1 MTNSKKN
8 RIKDRIFEYFGIA
21 STFFGLVILVIF
33 IGNILVDGLSRIDW
47 DFMTSLPSR
56 KAERAG
62 IFTAW
67 SGSLWI
73 LALTTLIAF
82 PLGVSAGMYL
92 EEYGKKT
99 SLSSLLEVNI
109 SNLAGVPSIIY
120 GLLGLEIFVRVF
132 KMGNSILAG
141 AFTLSLLVLPIIIVA
156 TRESIRA
163 VPPSIR
169 AASYGLG
176 ATKWQTIWHQVL
188 PSSMGGILT
197 GVILAISRAVD
208 SETIGSIQL
217 DASFSPIKRVSF
229 TIESARVEQKVNLD
243 RLNIVIE
250 TNGSVDAE
258 EAVKRAATIL
268 QDQLSSFVELEP
280 VVEEE
285 PQPTSDDFPPMYLS
299 AVDEL
304 ELTVRSANCLKAEQI
319 YYIGDL
325 IQKSEQDLL
334 RTPNLGRKSLNEIKE
349 VLTEK
354 NLELGTEI
362 ENWPPVDLMSE

>member
-1 MTNSKKN
+1 MQGSARDFLKPK
-8 RIKDRIFEYFGIA
+8 
-21 STFFGLVILVIF
+21 
-33 IGNILVDGLSRIDW
+33 LVDSVELSKNEYRVVLEP
-47 DFMTSLPSR
+47 F
-56 KAERAG
+56 ERG
-62 IFTAW
+62 F
-67 SGSLWI
+67 GH
-73 LALTTLIAF
+73 TL
-82 PLGVSAGMYL
+82 
-92 EEYGKKT
+92 
-99 SLSSLLEVNI
+99 
-109 SNLAGVPSIIY
+109 
-120 GLLGLEIFVRVF
+120 
-132 KMGNSILAG
+132 GNSIRRTLLSSMVVSAITEVAIDG
-141 AFTLSLLVLPIIIVA
+141 VMHEFSSIEGVQEDVLDILLNLKEASIGLNASESATVIIEKEGPSQITVADIETNGVDVSVFNPEKVIATINEGGKIRMTLSIA
-156 TRESIRA
+156 
-163 VPPSIR
+163 
-169 AASYGLG
+169 
-176 ATKWQTIWHQVL
+176 
-188 PSSMGGILT
+188 T
-197 GVILAISRAVD
+197 GVGYDVAVSREVD

-229 TIESARVEQKVNLD
+229 TVESARVEQKVNLD
-243 RLNIVIE
+243 KLNIVIE

-285 PQPTSDDFPPMYLS
+285 PQPTSDDFPVMYLS

>member
-1 MTNSKKN
+1 M
-8 RIKDRIFEYFGIA
+8 
-21 STFFGLVILVIF
+21 
-33 IGNILVDGLSRIDW
+33 
-47 DFMTSLPSR
+47 
-56 KAERAG
+56 
-62 IFTAW
+62 
-67 SGSLWI
+67 
-73 LALTTLIAF
+73 
-82 PLGVSAGMYL
+82 
-92 EEYGKKT
+92 
-99 SLSSLLEVNI
+99 
-109 SNLAGVPSIIY
+109 
-120 GLLGLEIFVRVF
+120 
-132 KMGNSILAG
+132 
-141 AFTLSLLVLPIIIVA
+141 
-156 TRESIRA
+156 
-163 VPPSIR
+163 
-169 AASYGLG
+169 
-176 ATKWQTIWHQVL
+176 
-188 PSSMGGILT
+188 
-197 GVILAISRAVD
+197 
-208 SETIGSIQL
+208 
-217 DASFSPIKRVSF
+217 
-229 TIESARVEQKVNLD
+229 VEQKVNLD

-285 PQPTSDDFPPMYLS
+285 PQPTSDDFPVMYLS

-362 ENWPPVDLMSE
+362 ENWPPVELMSE

>member
-1 MTNSKKN
+1 MHEFSTIEGVQEDVLDILLNLKEASIGLNSSESATVIIEKQGPCELTVADIEANGTDVSVFNPEKVIATVNEGGKIRMTV
-8 RIKDRIFEYFGIA
+8 
-21 STFFGLVILVIF
+21 VI
-33 IGNILVDGLSRIDW
+33 G
-47 DFMTSLPSR
+47 
-56 KAERAG
+56 
-62 IFTAW
+62 
-67 SGSLWI
+67 
-73 LALTTLIAF
+73 
-82 PLGVSAGMYL
+82 
-92 EEYGKKT
+92 
-99 SLSSLLEVNI
+99 
-109 SNLAGVPSIIY
+109 
-120 GLLGLEIFVRVF
+120 
-132 KMGNSILAG
+132 
-141 AFTLSLLVLPIIIVA
+141 
-156 TRESIRA
+156 
-163 VPPSIR
+163 
-169 AASYGLG
+169 
-176 ATKWQTIWHQVL
+176 
-188 PSSMGGILT
+188 T
-197 GVILAISRAVD
+197 GVGYDVAVARTVD

-229 TIESARVEQKVNLD
+229 TVESARVEQKVNLD
-243 RLNIVIE
+243 RLNIIIE
-250 TNGSVDAE
+250 TNGSVNAE
-258 EAVKRAATIL
+258 DAVKRAATIL

-280 VVEEE
+280 VIEEE

>member
-1 MTNSKKN
+1 MQGSA
-8 RIKDRIFEYFGIA
+8 KDF
-21 STFFGLVILVIF
+21 LKPK
-33 IGNILVDGLSRIDW
+33 LVDSVELSANEYRVVLEP
-47 DFMTSLPSR
+47 FERGFGHTLGNSLR
-56 KAERAG
+56 R
-62 IFTAW
+62 
-67 SGSLWI
+67 
-73 LALTTLIAF
+73 TL
-82 PLGVSAGMYL
+82 
-92 EEYGKKT
+92 
-99 SLSSLLEVNI
+99 LSSMVGSAITEVSIDGVMHEFSTIEDVQEDVLDILL
-109 SNLAGVPSIIY
+109 NLKEASVGLNASETATVIIEKE
-120 GLLGLEIFVRVF
+120 GPCQLTVADIEANGTDVSVF
-132 KMGNSILAG
+132 NPGKVI
-141 AFTLSLLVLPIIIVA
+141 A
-156 TRESIRA
+156 TINEGGKIRM
-163 VPPSIR
+163 
-169 AASYGLG
+169 
-176 ATKWQTIWHQVL
+176 TITI
-188 PSSMGGILT
+188 GT
-197 GVILAISRAVD
+197 GVGYDVAGSRTVD

-229 TIESARVEQKVNLD
+229 TVESARVEQKVNLD
-243 RLNIVIE
+243 RLNIIIE

-354 NLELGTEI
+354 NLELGIEI
-362 ENWPPVDLMSE
+362 ENWPPVDLMSD

>member
-1 MTNSKKN
+1 MQGSA
-8 RIKDRIFEYFGIA
+8 KDF
-21 STFFGLVILVIF
+21 LKPK
-33 IGNILVDGLSRIDW
+33 LVDSVELSANEYRVVLEP
-47 DFMTSLPSR
+47 FERGFGHTLGNSLR
-56 KAERAG
+56 R
-62 IFTAW
+62 
-67 SGSLWI
+67 
-73 LALTTLIAF
+73 TL
-82 PLGVSAGMYL
+82 
-92 EEYGKKT
+92 
-99 SLSSLLEVNI
+99 LSSMVGSAITEVSIDGVMHEFSTIEDVQEDVLDILL
-109 SNLAGVPSIIY
+109 NLKEASVGLNASETATVIIEKE
-120 GLLGLEIFVRVF
+120 GPCQLTVADIEANGTDVSVF
-132 KMGNSILAG
+132 NPGKVI
-141 AFTLSLLVLPIIIVA
+141 A
-156 TRESIRA
+156 TINEGGKIRM
-163 VPPSIR
+163 
-169 AASYGLG
+169 
-176 ATKWQTIWHQVL
+176 TITI
-188 PSSMGGILT
+188 GT
-197 GVILAISRAVD
+197 GVGYDAAGSRTVD

-229 TIESARVEQKVNLD
+229 TVESARVEQKVNLD
-243 RLNIVIE
+243 RLNIIIE

-285 PQPTSDDFPPMYLS
+285 PQPTSDDFPQMYLS